1 MEDERLRFV
10 ARRLEGE
17 AMTDLCREFGIS
29 RKTGHKLVTRYRDC
43 GAAALADRPRVP
55 GRVANRLAPEIER
68 MIVALRREKP
78 HWGARKL
85 HALLA
90 RRMGDAGPVPARS
103 TIHAVLDRHGL
114 VDPARERR
122 ARATGTPLSDGAA
135 PNDLWC
141 VDFKGE
147 FLLGDRRYCYP
158 LTVTDHASRYLLMCE
173 ALASTREDPAIR
185 AFHHLFRERGLP
197 RAIRSDNGA
206 PFATSNGLYNLSRLS
221 VAWLRLGIR
230 IERIAPGR
238 PQQNGRHER
247 MHLTLK
253 RETTRPAGQNSLQ
266 QQARFDAFIAEFNTE
281 RPHEALDMATPA
293 SRYTPSP
300 RPFTGLPELSYP
312 LHDREAVVGNSGQIR
327 LNKANVA
334 ISAVLSGQKLGLRET
349 DDGIWLVSFMHYDL
363 GYVDLDDCK
372 LQTITNPFRNV

>member
-1 MEDERLRFV
+1 
-10 ARRLEGE
+10 
-17 AMTDLCREFGIS
+17 MTELCREFGIS
-29 RKTGHKLVTRYRDC
+29 RKTGHKIVARYRAC
-43 GAAALADRPRVP
+43 GVEALADRPRTP
-55 GRVANRLAPEIER
+55 GRVANRLAPVIER
-68 MIVALRREKP
+68 MIVDLRREKP

-85 HALLA
+85 RELLA
-90 RRMGDAGPVPARS
+90 RRMGDVGPVPARN

-114 VDPARERR
+114 VEHARQRPR
-122 ARATGTPLSDGAA
+122 VTGTPLSDGAA

-158 LTVTDHASRYLLMCE
+158 LTVTDHASRYLLLCE
-173 ALASTREDPAIR
+173 ALSSTREDPTIA
-185 AFHHLFRERGLP
+185 AFHHLFQKHGLP
-197 RAIRSDNGA
+197 RAIRSDNGV

-230 IERIAPGR
+230 IERITPGR

-266 QQARFDAFIAEFNTE
+266 QQDRFDAFITEFNTE

-293 SRYTPSP
+293 SRYSPSR

-312 LHDREAVVGNSGQIR
+312 LHDREVIVGNSGQIR

-334 ISAVLSGQKLGLRET
+334 ISNVLTGQKLGLRET
-349 DDGIWLVSFMHYDL
+349 EDGIWLVSFMHYDL
-363 GYVDLDDCK
+363 GYIDLEDCK
-372 LQTITNPFRNV
+372 LQTINNPFSPKL